1 MVVDTNIFIEHLRAG
16 DKSKTILS
24 DLVKQQEIFITSIT
38 LFELLIGATN
48 SDKKEDVYKLVSG
61 IPVLTLDE
69 ESSKAASEVFLKLKS
84 QNQII
89 EIRDIFIAAICLKN
103 GYPIK
108 TLNKKHF
115 DRVEGLA
122 VK

>member
-1 MVVDTNIFIEHLRAG
+1 MVVDTNIFIKHLRAG

-24 DLVKQQEIFITSIT
+24 ELTKQGSFFITSIT

-48 SDKKEDVYKLVSG
+48 AEKRDDVHKLVSG
-61 IPVLTLDE
+61 VPVLTLDE
-69 ESSKAASEVFLKLKS
+69 ESSKIAAEVYLKLKS
-84 QNQII
+84 RNQII
-89 EIRDIFIAAICLKN
+89 EFRDIFIAAICIAHKQ
-103 GYPIK
+103 PIK

-115 DRVEGLA
+115 TRIEGLT